1 MADSFLKKQ
10 KGVSRKVIFIVL
22 LTTKIIDD
30 VKNQS
35 IINIWLNVNLWKCRF
50 RTKLEQEEKNNIMAV
65 KIQFLFTSPRFYNF
79 GNSFVVSIVPSTVI
93 PLSVKVW

>member
-35 IINIWLNVNLWKCRF
+35 IINI
-50 RTKLEQEEKNNIMAV
+50 
-65 KIQFLFTSPRFYNF
+65 
-79 GNSFVVSIVPSTVI
+79 
-93 PLSVKVW
+93 